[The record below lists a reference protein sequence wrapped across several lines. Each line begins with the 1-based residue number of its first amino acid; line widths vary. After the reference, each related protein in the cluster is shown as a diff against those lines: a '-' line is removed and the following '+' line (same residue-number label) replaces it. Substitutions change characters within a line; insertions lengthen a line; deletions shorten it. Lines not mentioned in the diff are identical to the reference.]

1 MYQGVLDFFS
11 STQVIMAAGV
21 AVLVVLV
28 KSLTML
34 GKVME
39 FHDLHFVLK
48 RHKRLQEL
56 RSNFTTESPFSQ
68 YMDESIKLEAFRI
81 VSGISTNALSMAA
94 LIKLSSLGLWNTSQ
108 LRQIAKYMVADA
120 KTGKPII
127 QISKGDKFGAWL
139 GLFLGIV
146 CLLIGG
152 VFCIAFMVI
161 LPPFGLLIGMA
172 LFAAMIFCGGLFA
185 TDYGAYKNAERVQ
198 AYLLD
203 HPDTF

>member
-11 STQVIMAAGV
+11 STQVIVAAGV
-21 AVLVVLV
+21 AVLVVVV

-56 RSNFTTESPFSQ
+56 RSNFTLDSPFSQ
-68 YMDESIKLEAFRI
+68 YLDESIKLEAFRI
-81 VSGISTNALSMAA
+81 ASGISTNALNTAA
-94 LIKLSSLGLWNTSQ
+94 LIKLSSLGFWNRSQ
-108 LRQIAKYMVADA
+108 LRQVAKYLVADT
-120 KTGKPII
+120 KSGKPRI
-127 QISKGDKFGAWL
+127 QIDQGDKLGAWL
-139 GLFLGIV
+139 GLFLGIL
-146 CLLIGG
+146 CLVIGG

-198 AYLLD
+198 IYLLD